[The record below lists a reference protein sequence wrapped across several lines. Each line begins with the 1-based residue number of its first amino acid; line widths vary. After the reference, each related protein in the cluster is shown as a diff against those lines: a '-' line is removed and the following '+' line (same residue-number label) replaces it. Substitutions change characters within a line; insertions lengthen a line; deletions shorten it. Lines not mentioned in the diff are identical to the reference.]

1 MATRTLVLLASSIA
15 MATAGCGGGSS
26 TSGATRPPSP
36 TSARTPGTPGAG
48 AWYYRLPVATRYRV
62 TRVDSLTLG
71 AGAGERPQ
79 VSDKVA
85 LVTVRSHP
93 PTVSITLDSV
103 VAKAGSRPMEAAM
116 DSVRG
121 LRWEAP
127 AGRQGLSA
135 PLRGSIQTVLAEQL
149 GAALGLLFAQLPS
162 GGAEV
167 GKGWTDTERINL
179 RLDAFRA
186 TEDAKREVK
195 VSSAGAAGSPLELT
209 ARSELTRNGV
219 AVMGGQELRMQG
231 TGLRQATY
239 ALAPGGYP
247 VRLTSRDSL
256 ALSVTMPGN
265 AVPVQWIT
273 WIVIEA
279 DAPPR

>member
-1 MATRTLVLLASSIA
+1 MTARTLIALGCSIA
-15 MATAGCGGGSS
+15 VAAIGCGGGGS

-36 TSARTPGTPGAG
+36 TASRTPGTPGAG

-62 TRVDSLTLG
+62 TRIDSLTLG
-71 AGAGERPQ
+71 AGAGGRPQ

-93 PTVSITLDSV
+93 PTLTITLDSV
-103 VAKAGSRPMEAAM
+103 VAKAGTRPMAEAM

-127 AGRQGLSA
+127 AGKQGLGA
-135 PLRGSIQTVLAEQL
+135 PLRGSIQTVLAEQI
-149 GAALGLLFAQLPS
+149 GAALGLLFPQLPTA
-162 GGAEV
+162 GAES
-167 GKGWTDTERINL
+167 GKGWTDTGRINL
-179 RLDAFRA
+179 RLDAFQA
-186 TEDAKREVK
+186 TEDAKVEFRVT
-195 VSSAGAAGSPLELT
+195 SGAAGSPLELT
-209 ARSELTRNGV
+209 ALADLTRSGV
-219 AVMGGQELRMQG
+219 AVMGGQELRLQG
-231 TGLRQATY
+231 TGRREAKY
-239 ALAPGGYP
+239 ELAPGGWP
-247 VRLTSRDSL
+247 ARLTSRDSL

-273 WIVIEA
+273 RIVIEA

>member
-1 MATRTLVLLASSIA
+1 
-15 MATAGCGGGSS
+15 
-26 TSGATRPPSP
+26 
-36 TSARTPGTPGAG
+36 
-48 AWYYRLPVATRYRV
+48 LPVATRYRII
-62 TRVDSLTLG
+62 RIDSLTLG
-71 AGAGERPQ
+71 EGAGVRPQ

-93 PTVSITLDSV
+93 PTLTITLDSV
-103 VAKAGSRPMEAAM
+103 VATAGARPMEAAM

-135 PLRGSIQTVLAEQL
+135 PLRASVQTVLAEQL

-162 GGAEV
+162 AGAEV
-167 GKGWTDTERINL
+167 GKSWSDTERINL
-179 RLDAFRA
+179 RLDAFQA
-186 TEDAKREVK
+186 TEDAKRQVT
-195 VSSAGAAGSPLELT
+195 VTSSGAAGSPLQLT
-209 ARSELTRNGV
+209 AVSELTRNGI

-231 TGLRQATY
+231 TGRREASYQ
-239 ALAPGGYP
+239 LAPGGWP
-247 VRLTSRDSL
+247 GRLVSRDSL

-273 WIVIEA
+273 RIAIEA